1 MGAMS
6 DWRSFWDSPHS
17 IYVNARH
24 KDVHYREIADQIAAF
39 VPGARAPG
47 PGARVLDYGCGEA
60 IHADRVAAVAAQVL
74 LCDSAPNVRAAIAAR
89 FAADP
94 RIEALAPEAVER
106 LPDRSVDLIVSN
118 SMTQYLAPPELD
130 RVLRL
135 WHRLLAPGGTL
146 VVADVIPPDA
156 GALADVT
163 ALLRYAAAN
172 GFFVAA
178 LWGLVRTAM
187 SPYSRLRSRIGVTR
201 YTQSDFMLKLKSAGF
216 AGERLPHNLEHNAA
230 RMTFRARPL

>member
-6 DWRSFWDSPHS
+6 DWRSFWDSAHS

-39 VPGARAPG
+39 VPN

-60 IHADRVAAVAAQVL
+60 VHADRVAAVASEL
-74 LCDSAPNVRAAIAAR
+74 MLCDQAPSVRAAITAR

-94 RIEALAPEAVER
+94 RIRALAPEDVAT
-106 LPDRSVDLIVSN
+106 LPDRSVDLIVAN
-118 SMTQYLAPPELD
+118 SMTQYLAPAELD
-130 RVLRL
+130 HVLAL

-146 VVADVIPPDA
+146 IVGDVIPPDA
-156 GALADVT
+156 GALTDVS

-172 GFFVAA
+172 GFFLAA
-178 LWGLVRTAM
+178 LWGLARTAV
-187 SPYSRLRSRIGVTR
+187 SPYSRLRSRLGVTR
-201 YTQSDFMLKLKSAGF
+201 YTQADFLQKLKSAGF
-216 AGERLPHNLEHNAA
+216 GGERLPRNLEHNSA